1 MKQNLNKKNFAA
13 AMMLSLLL
21 SIVLLFFS
29 YSMGKENLFL
39 LLNTD
44 AGSLTDSFFA
54 AFTFGGD
61 GLLWLPV
68 LLITL
73 FMLKRKDAVVLLV
86 ASFIFSTIFT
96 QVIKNFVFPG
106 EPRPVKAIT
115 DNSLIHIVSG
125 VDVHTIGSFPSG
137 HTATAFC
144 IYLLFSL
151 LPKSNWWLAIG
162 FMYAALVGYSRVYLA
177 QHFPADVAGGII
189 VAIVSVWLAVQV
201 QQYWWK
207 RKQG

>member
-1 MKQNLNKKNFAA
+1 MKQSLNKKNFTKAVVLA
-13 AMMLSLLL
+13 LLL
-21 SIVLLFFS
+21 SVMLLFFS

-44 AGSLTDSFFA
+44 AKSVADTFFA

-61 GLLWLPV
+61 GLIWLPV

-73 FMLKRKDAVVLLV
+73 FILKRKDAVVLLT

-96 QVIKNFVFPG
+96 QGIKNFVFPD

-115 DNSLIHIVSG
+115 DNSLIHIVGG
-125 VDVHTIGSFPSG
+125 VDVHSIGSFPSG
-137 HTATAFC
+137 HTASAFC

-151 LPKSNWWLAIG
+151 LLKSNWWLAIG

-177 QHFPADVAGGII
+177 QHFPLDVAAGII
-189 VAIVSVWLAVQV
+189 VAVISVWLAVQV
-201 QQYWWK
+201 QQYWWR